1 MPRICINFHREER
14 TTGATYFILLE
25 IKSTRIVTIKHNQ
38 RGNDVWPSVI
48 SLVGL
53 PNQLRRMENG
63 VRTTNALPDPTA
75 DLHWSD
81 YQGAIHDRFAENAT
95 KHPDRVCVIET
106 ASRTAPQRE
115 FTYQQIHEA
124 SNVIAHYFLH
134 HGIERG
140 DVIMI
145 YAYRGVD
152 LCIAI
157 LAVLKAGATFSVV
170 DPAYP
175 PDRQTVYLDV
185 ARPKGLIVIEKAS
198 KEEGRLSDEVRGWIN
213 ENLELRAE
221 VPGLE
226 LLDDGTVTG
235 GSLGHGDEDEDVLLH
250 QQSLKSKH
258 PGVVVGPD
266 SIPTL
271 SFTSG
276 SEGRPKGVQGR
287 HFSLTHYYPWMA
299 ETFNLSDKDRFT
311 MLSGIAHDP
320 IQRDV
325 FTPLFLGAT
334 LLVPA
339 KEDIQHQGLGK
350 TAANDVQPVT
360 NLAT

>member
-1 MPRICINFHREER
+1 MDTVVRP
-14 TTGATYFILLE
+14 
-25 IKSTRIVTIKHNQ
+25 
-38 RGNDVWPSVI
+38 GN
-48 SLVGL
+48 
-53 PNQLRRMENG
+53 
-63 VRTTNALPDPTA
+63 TLPDPTA

-81 YQGAIHDRFAENAT
+81 YQGAIHDRFADNAR
-95 KHPDRVCVIET
+95 KYPDRLCVVET

-124 SNVIAHYFLH
+124 SNVIAHYFLD

-198 KEEGRLSDEVRGWIN
+198 KEEGRLSNEVRGWIN

-226 LLDDGTVTG
+226 LLDDGAVTG
-235 GSLGHGDEDEDVLLH
+235 GSLGHEDEDVLLH

-266 SIPTL
+266 STPTL

-350 TAANDVQPVT
+350 KASNDGQPVI
-360 NLAT
+360 NVAT

>member
-1 MPRICINFHREER
+1 MKYAKPPREKKKDLAR
-14 TTGATYFILLE
+14 TTYIVE
-25 IKSTRIVTIKHNQ
+25 INLTRTVTIKHNK
-38 RGNDVWPSVI
+38 RGNDVRPSVI
-48 SLVGL
+48 SLAGL

-63 VRTTNALPDPTA
+63 VRPGNALPDPTA

-81 YQGAIHDRFAENAT
+81 YQGAIHDRFAENAR
-95 KHPDRVCVIET
+95 KYPDQICVVET

-198 KEEGRLSDEVRGWIN
+198 KEEGRLSNEVSGWIK

-235 GSLGHGDEDEDVLLH
+235 GSLGHEDEDVLLH
-250 QQSLKSKH
+250 QQALKSKH

-350 TAANDVQPVT
+350 TASNDAQPVIDV
-360 NLAT
+360 AT